1 MCPIHRE
8 PAMPFADII
17 GHDRAKTLIKTAIL
31 QNRLAHAYLFHG
43 EDRIGKRLLALRVA
57 QALLCETEPADHEP
71 DACGTCRACGQVEA
85 RTHPDFMVIEPD
97 RELAN
102 PQIKIELIRDIE
114 HQMIYRPLIGNR
126 KVCLIDEAD
135 RMTIGAANALLKTLE
150 EPPDHSLFLLVSSR
164 PYAMP
169 ATIRSRCQALRL
181 ATPAQ
186 TQVEAAVIL
195 KRELPPADAR
205 FLAVLSDGQLGR
217 ALESDLDRARKNQK
231 EFSVIFSSKGLHSF
245 STVLATA
252 EALAKADRGTEVLD
266 WLLRWLRDV
275 LLLAVGAGSDHLLN
289 VDQRKDMQSLAQYI
303 DIDEL
308 LDLISDLGKL
318 ERQAHRNLNLQMA
331 LETTLLRVRH
341 LLTPQH
347 EADATR

>member
-1 MCPIHRE
+1 
-8 PAMPFADII
+8 MPFADII
-17 GHDRAKTLIKTAIL
+17 GHTGAKALLRSAIVQDRV
-31 QNRLAHAYLFHG
+31 AHAYLFHG
-43 EDRIGKRLLALRVA
+43 DDRIGKRLLALRLA
-57 QALLCETEPADHEP
+57 QALLCETLPADQEP
-71 DACGTCRACGQVEA
+71 DACGACRACRQVEA

-97 RELAN
+97 REQAN

-114 HQMIYRPLIGNR
+114 HQMIYRPLIGDR
-126 KVCLIDEAD
+126 KICLIDDAD

-150 EPPDHSLFLLVSSR
+150 EPPDHSLFILVSSR

-181 ATPAQ
+181 TAPAQ

-195 KRELPPADAR
+195 KRELPPADAH

-217 ALESDLDRARKNQK
+217 ALECNLEQARNSQK
-231 EFSVIFSSKGLHSF
+231 EFSIIFSAKGLQSF
-245 STVLATA
+245 STILATA
-252 EALAKADRGTEVLD
+252 ETLAKADRALEAFD

-275 LLLAVGAGSDHLLN
+275 LLLAVGAGSDHVLN
-289 VDQRKDMQSLAQYI
+289 LDQRTDMQALAEGL

-308 LDLISDLGKL
+308 LDLISDLEKL
-318 ERQAHRNLNLQMA
+318 ERQANRNLNHQMA
-331 LETTLLRVRH
+331 LETILLRVRH

-347 EADATR
+347 SANAPR

>member
-1 MCPIHRE
+1 M
-8 PAMPFADII
+8 
-17 GHDRAKTLIKTAIL
+17 
-31 QNRLAHAYLFHG
+31 QNRVAHAYLFHG
-43 EDRIGKRLLALRVA
+43 DDRIGKRLLALRLA
-57 QALLCETEPADHEP
+57 QALLCETLAPDQEPES
-71 DACGTCRACGQVEA
+71 CGACRACRQVDA

-97 RELAN
+97 REQAN

-114 HQMIYRPLIGNR
+114 HQMIYRPLIGDR
-126 KVCLIDEAD
+126 KICLIDDAD

-150 EPPDHSLFLLVSSR
+150 EPPDHSLFVLVSSR
-164 PYAMP
+164 PFALP

-181 ATPAQ
+181 TAPAQ

-195 KRELPPADAR
+195 KRELPPADAH

-217 ALESDLDRARKNQK
+217 ALECNLGQARISQK
-231 EFSVIFSSKGLHSF
+231 EFSVIFSAKGLQSF
-245 STVLATA
+245 STILATA
-252 EALAKADRGTEVLD
+252 EALAKADRALEAFD

-289 VDQRKDMQSLAQYI
+289 LDQRRDMETLAEHI

-308 LDLISDLGKL
+308 LDLISDLEKL
-318 ERQAHRNLNLQMA
+318 ERQAIRNVNLQMA

-341 LLTPQH
+341 LLAPQP
-347 EADATR
+347 EAGSRR